1 VHQKGCKEIF
11 FVEYE
16 RVIDFVLNHLV
27 DGVVIRVKG
36 RAPIVQTTIGS
47 MKAIWCSEAKSLST
61 YALQEESIVTTDF
74 QSMLR
79 QMKNY

>member
-27 DGVVIRVKG
+27 DGVVRKLIRVKG

-47 MKAIWCSEAKSLST
+47 MKATWCSEAKSLST
-61 YALQEESIVTTDF
+61 YALQEECIVTTD
-74 QSMLR
+74 
-79 QMKNY
+79 